1 MDRSTALAYDDLAG
15 RLPVLARN
23 QQDNDANGAF
33 LPHRQHFGGAMFL
46 SGGHGGSRTVLRNRR
61 GGGQAGD
68 PSGSKGK
75 AQGVHGPAC
84 NRIPLNGK

>member
-1 MDRSTALAYDDLAG
+1 
-15 RLPVLARN
+15 
-23 QQDNDANGAF
+23 
-33 LPHRQHFGGAMFL
+33 MFL
-46 SGGHGGSRTVLRNRR
+46 SGGHGGSRAVLRNRR
-61 GGGQAGD
+61 GCGQAGD